1 MSEKLHPKVKDK
13 WGCEAF
19 KDLETGCQIR
29 EDLKGGWLNYNFHP
43 VYSWRAQPNFKLKTI
58 QTNEFGLRSRSMKDL
73 KGYRCVLLGGSFA
86 WGYGASSNE
95 FIPSYVIED
104 HLNKK
109 YNDEVSVINMADQL
123 YCSMQQIQSFVF
135 SMNEINP
142 KMVICITG
150 YNDIAQGRA
159 GYYQNNM
166 RYDEYVSF
174 FNWGRDTGLIFDGGF
189 IKKLLRFVRR
199 GAQRWK
205 NPFKDNFS
213 FSNPDPKDI
222 PLILNNLKMDVITGI
237 AMMKKIKVVY
247 VLEPALF
254 FKKNVSDY
262 EAAYLRSDEKRCEFF
277 REYYKQFKDKI
288 WNDGGAYKFD
298 NVHFIDSTVYLDEY
312 KETLFF
318 DWIHLSDKGFKIWS
332 EKLAE
337 EIHTIISA

>member
-1 MSEKLHPKVKDK
+1 MSDMEKKRSEK
-13 WGCEAF
+13 WGGEAF
-19 KDLETGCQIR
+19 STPGMGWQVR

-43 VYSWRAQPNFKLKTI
+43 IYSWRAQPNCKLKTI

-73 KGYRCVLLGGSFA
+73 RDYRCLLLGGSFA

-104 HLNKK
+104 HLNGK
-109 YNDEVSVINMADQL
+109 YNDGVSVINMANQL
-123 YCSMQQIQSFVF
+123 YCSIQQIQSFVF
-135 SMNEINP
+135 SLNELKP
-142 KMVICITG
+142 KMVICVTG

-159 GYYQNNM
+159 GYYQNNI

-174 FNWGRDTGLIFDGGF
+174 LNWGRDTGLIFDGGF
-189 IKKLLRFVRR
+189 VKKLLRFLRR

-222 PLILNNLKMDVITGI
+222 PLLLNNLKMDVITGV
-237 AMMKKIKVVY
+237 AMLKGIKVVY

-254 FKKNVSDY
+254 FKKNVSEY
-262 EAAYLRSDEKRCEFF
+262 EAAYLGSDGKRCEFF
-277 REYYKQFKDKI
+277 REYYRQFKEKI
-288 WNDGGAYKFD
+288 WHDGGAYRFD
-298 NVHFIDSTVYLDEY
+298 NVHFIDSTDYLDGHS
-312 KETLFF
+312 ETLFF

-337 EIHTIISA
+337 ELHPIIRA